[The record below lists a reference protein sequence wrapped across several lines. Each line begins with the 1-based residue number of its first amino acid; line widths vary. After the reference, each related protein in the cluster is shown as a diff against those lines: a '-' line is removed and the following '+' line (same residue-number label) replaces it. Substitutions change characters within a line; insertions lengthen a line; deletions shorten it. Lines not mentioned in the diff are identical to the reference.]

1 MAEKKTPSN
10 SPLQEDKQFLI
21 AIAFI
26 AGFFTLMSIS
36 LVQYFVSAN
45 LEAVKLVGAVFGGW
59 MGAIIGFYFGQ
70 KPVEQVKQTLDAER
84 KVTKELMDH
93 ITTQSKEIWQKFER
107 KEEKK

>member
-1 MAEKKTPSN
+1 MAEKSPSN
-10 SPLQEDKQFLI
+10 SPLREDKQFLI

-26 AGFFTLMSIS
+26 AGFFILMSIS

-59 MGAIIGFYFGQ
+59 VGAIIGFYFGQ

-84 KVTKELMDH
+84 QTTKDLTKY
-93 ITTQSKEIWQKFER
+93 ITDRSTDMWAKFEKK
-107 KEEKK
+107 KEEK

>member
-1 MAEKKTPSN
+1 MAGKSPSS
-10 SPLQEDKQFLI
+10 SPLLEDKQFLI

-26 AGFFTLMSIS
+26 AGFFILMSIS

-59 MGAIIGFYFGQ
+59 VGAIMGFYFGQ

-84 KVTKELMDH
+84 QTTKELTDY
-93 ITTQSKEIWQKFER
+93 IKTQSTEMWQKFEKR
-107 KEEKK
+107 KEKE

>member
-1 MAEKKTPSN
+1 MAGKTPST
-10 SPLQEDKQFLI
+10 SSLREDKQFLI

-84 KVTKELMDH
+84 QRTKDLTDY
-93 ITTQSKEIWQKFER
+93 ITNRSTDMWQKFEKK
-107 KEEKK
+107 KEEK